1 MANNGDEMKNVQ
13 GYLII
18 GISIIIAAIVI
29 VLFFPDQ
36 NYGKND
42 CYKKV
47 YKDELKTN
55 LNHKTLTYDK
65 ESAEREAAFNAKIL
79 CTK

>member
-18 GISIIIAAIVI
+18 GVSIIIAAIVI

-65 ESAEREAAFNAKIL
+65 ESAERGASFTAKIL

>member
-1 MANNGDEMKNVQ
+1 MKNLQ

-18 GISIIIAAIVI
+18 GVSIIIAAIVI
-29 VLFFPDQ
+29 VLFFPGQ

-42 CYKKV
+42 CYKKA
-47 YKDELKTN
+47 YKHELKEK
-55 LNHKTLTYDK
+55 LKHKTLTYDK
-65 ESAEREAAFNAKIL
+65 ESAERSAALNAKIL

>member
-36 NYGKND
+36 NYVKND

-47 YKDELKTN
+47 YKHELKTK
-55 LNHKTLTYDK
+55 LNHKTLTYNK
-65 ESAEREAAFNAKIL
+65 ESAERSAALNAKIL

>member
-47 YKDELKTN
+47 YKHELKTK

-65 ESAEREAAFNAKIL
+65 EEAERSAAFNAKIL